1 MRQIGKK
8 IITLIITLLLIS
20 LAAFLAFQIIPGD
33 PALSVLGM
41 DATEQQLEAYRRE
54 MGLDQPLLIRYGSWV
69 WNFIRGD
76 LGESYHYRTAVS
88 GLLRDKLPVTLAL
101 TAVSIFFIV
110 LLSIPLGIFMAR
122 FADTRLGRIM
132 NIANQTLMSIPSFFL
147 GVLLILV
154 FGLILKWFTPG
165 QYISYTE
172 SVTGFLG
179 YMVAPAAAIAIPK
192 SAMVMKFLRSSV
204 LEQKRSDYV
213 RTAYSKGNTDNRV
226 LFLHVLKNAC
236 IPVITILGMMIADTM
251 AGSIVVEQVFNLPGV
266 GRLLVSSIGNRDY
279 PVVQAI
285 IVYIA
290 STVVIVNFVVDLIYR
305 LVDPR
310 IRDAVS

>member
-8 IITLIITLLLIS
+8 TITLIITLLLIT

-41 DATEQQLEAYRRE
+41 DATEQQIAAYRRE
-54 MGLDQPLLIRYGSWV
+54 MGLDQPFLIRYGTWV

-76 LGESYHYRTAVS
+76 LGQSYHYRTAVS
-88 GLLRDKLPVTLAL
+88 GLLSDKLPVTLAL
-101 TAVSIFFIV
+101 TAVSFLFIV
-110 LLSIPLGIFMAR
+110 IISIPVGILMAKV
-122 FADTRLGRIM
+122 ADTGLGRMM
-132 NIANQTLMSIPSFFL
+132 NVANQTLMSIPSFFL
-147 GVLLILV
+147 GVLLILI

-165 QYISYTE
+165 QYISYTD
-172 SVTGFLG
+172 SITGFLG
-179 YMVAPAAAIAIPK
+179 YLIAPAAAIAIPK

-204 LEQKRSDYV
+204 LEQKRNDYV

-226 LFLHVLKNAC
+226 LFMHVLKNAC

-266 GRLLVSSIGNRDY
+266 GRLLVASIGNRDY

-290 STVVIVNFVVDLIYR
+290 STVVIVNFIVDVIYR

-310 IRDAVS
+310 IRDV